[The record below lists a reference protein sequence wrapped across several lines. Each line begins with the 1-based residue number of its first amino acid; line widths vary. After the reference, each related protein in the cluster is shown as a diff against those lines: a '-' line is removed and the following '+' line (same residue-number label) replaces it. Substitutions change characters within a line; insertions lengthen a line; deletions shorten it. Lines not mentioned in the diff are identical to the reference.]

1 MHRADRGP
9 PRRIELLQNM
19 RGPCH
24 ARILPSSRSRWVES
38 QSPIRALIQRLLE
51 GLPAGVA
58 KDRRQLAGD
67 LGLVGRWHGRPGGDA
82 AAGEPVEAGGLK
94 AWCLAIDALVTPHL
108 RLVGAH

>member
-24 ARILPSSRSRWVES
+24 ARIIPSSRSRWVES
-38 QSPIRALIQRLLE
+38 QSPIRALVQRLLE

-58 KDRRQLAGD
+58 KDGGQLAGD
-67 LGLVGRWHGRPGGDA
+67 LGLVGRWHGRLGGDA
-82 AAGEPVEAGGLK
+82 AALEPVEAGGLK
-94 AWCLAIDALVTPHL
+94 ARRLAVNALVAPHL
-108 RLVGAH
+108 

>member
-9 PRRIELLQNM
+9 PRSIELLQNM
-19 RGPCH
+19 RRPCH
-24 ARILPSSRSRWVES
+24 PRILPSSRSRWVES

-67 LGLVGRWHGRPGGDA
+67 LGLVGRWHSRLGGDA
-82 AAGEPVEAGGLK
+82 AALEPVEAGGLQ
-94 AWCLAIDALVTPHL
+94 ARCLAIDALV
-108 RLVGAH
+108 